1 MLRVLLAVLAGLAV
15 VTVALPARAANRVL
29 VMYPFA
35 VTESMADDTGVRLT
49 DKIAAEISALGGIAV
64 VRGADTKPA
73 DYRSFARAAGAE
85 VYYSGSIVPV
95 GAGYSAIE
103 QLVSTRSGIVMWSTT
118 MQFRSVA
125 DVVGEGAHVHDELLR
140 GEATPAP
147 APAPTAS

>member
-1 MLRVLLAVLAGLAV
+1 
-15 VTVALPARAANRVL
+15 VALPVRAAAHVL
-29 VMYPFA
+29 VVYPFT
-35 VTESMADDTGVRLT
+35 VSESMADDTGVRLIE
-49 DKIAAEISALGGIAV
+49 KIAAEITALGGITV
-64 VRGADTKPA
+64 VRGGDTKPV

-103 QLVSTRSGIVMWSTT
+103 QLVSTRSGTVMWSTT

-140 GEATPAP
+140 GEASPPPTAAPTPAP
-147 APAPTAS
+147 TGS